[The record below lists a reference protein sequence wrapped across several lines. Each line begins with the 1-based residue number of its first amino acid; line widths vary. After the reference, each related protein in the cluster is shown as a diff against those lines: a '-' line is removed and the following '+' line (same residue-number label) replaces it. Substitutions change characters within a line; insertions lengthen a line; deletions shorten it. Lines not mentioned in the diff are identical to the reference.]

1 MDRAKHGPIAIH
13 RQHRNI
19 GRHRTPSIAK
29 RTVPD
34 KLRIIIMIKD
44 DVRDDPRDKSSTL
57 I

>member
-1 MDRAKHGPIAIH
+1 MDRAKHGPIANH